1 MPDDKTTAMRGSA
14 EREAAGRDAAGRESA
29 GQASGGRQATGRE
42 GAGQESTGRARSA
55 EAGAERPQTYAVPPR
70 SLEDVAAEQ
79 EAGSRSTGAGAG
91 HQLRVAKDELT
102 WMHGIHHIKNAH
114 GPELTERAREL
125 VRRAL
130 GELYQEAQ
138 GAEPASPLA
147 HEVCDALSDT
157 GKLNEL
163 GDAQHN
169 AEHRG
174 LNQRGQALYG

>member
-1 MPDDKTTAMRGSA
+1 MAEDKTTA
-14 EREAAGRDAAGRESA
+14 RETGGRESMGRASAGRE
-29 GQASGGRQATGRE
+29 QK
-42 GAGQESTGRARSA
+42 A
-55 EAGAERPQTYAVPPR
+55 ETGAERPQTYAVPPR

-91 HQLRVAKDELT
+91 HQLRVAKDQLT
-102 WMHGIHHIKNAH
+102 WMHGLTHIKNAH

-138 GAEPASPLA
+138 GAEPASKLA
-147 HEVCDALSDT
+147 HEVADNLGDT
-157 GKLNEL
+157 EKLNEW
-163 GDAQHN
+163 GDEQH
-169 AEHRG
+169 AREHRS